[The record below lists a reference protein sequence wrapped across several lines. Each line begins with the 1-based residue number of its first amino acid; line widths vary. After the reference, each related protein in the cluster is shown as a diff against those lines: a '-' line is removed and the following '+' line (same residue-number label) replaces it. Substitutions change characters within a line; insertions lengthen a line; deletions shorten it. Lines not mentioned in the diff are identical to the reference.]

1 MKLAQATFLG
11 IRGLR
16 DETIDFLDKQ
26 SRLPASFVF
35 MTGPSASGKTRA
47 LEAIL
52 MAKEAVA
59 PYAAGGSV
67 EGWHR
72 DGVHAAK
79 VVLTWWLN
87 AEEQAASGSSEAF
100 VTTEA
105 ILREEGIQVDA
116 DEGVLSV
123 LERYRHDDAF
133 GKVEYFPESRRLLSY
148 GPSHGTS
155 EMEQSGLRTESDV
168 RKYGFVPKLIQEL
181 PRLPRKQKAFAEIL
195 SRLAP
200 SLRYAP
206 GEYPEDCF
214 RSHDAAPVRYTA
226 LSSSEADA
234 VIFAATAVML
244 GLSHSVVL
252 VDRPDLHVGFDRLG
266 AFLNALA
273 TLGEDNQMI
282 VASPNA
288 AIAGA
293 VAGARVIAMGGAG
306 ARSIAPPAP

>member
-1 MKLAQATFLG
+1 MKLAQANFLG
-11 IRGLR
+11 LRGLR
-16 DETIDFLDKQ
+16 DEKLDFLDKT
-26 SRLPASFVF
+26 SRMPANFIVL
-35 MTGPSASGKTRA
+35 TGPSASGKTRT
-47 LEAIL
+47 LEALL

-59 PYAAGGSV
+59 PYAAGASV

-87 AEEQAASGSSEAF
+87 AEERAASGAPEPF

-105 ILREEGIQVDA
+105 ILREDGIQVDA

-123 LERYRHDDAF
+123 LERYRHDEAF
-133 GKVEYFPESRRLLSY
+133 GKVEYFSDSRRLLSY

-155 EMEQSGLRTESDV
+155 EMEQAGLRLETDP
-168 RKYGFVPKLIQEL
+168 RKYGFVPKFIQGL
-181 PRLPRKQKAFAEIL
+181 PRQPRRQGAFAEL
-195 SRLAP
+195 LARLAP
-200 SLRYAP
+200 TLRYAP
-206 GEYPEDCF
+206 GELPEECF
-214 RSHDAAPVRYTA
+214 RSNDAAPVAYHA

-252 VDRPDLHVGFDRLG
+252 IDRPDLHLGFDRLG
-266 AFLNALA
+266 AYLDALT
-273 TLGEDNQMI
+273 TLGADNQLI

-288 AIAGA
+288 AIGSA
-293 VAGARVIAMGGAG
+293 VHGARIISLGGAS
-306 ARSIAPPAP
+306 ARSIVPPPP